1 MFHPR
6 GSAWD
11 HPQTQ
16 PRLVICAPFHRVS
29 DQVRMREKSTR
40 AGRQTLNL
48 AAFALGL
55 KWHLP
60 GLPAKLALQEGGRMT
75 NQEAPTNLRLHY
87 TIMCED
93 VRVEINHKLSLMGI
107 FYAMQVPQLPVTL
120 LKLVI
125 LNHWS
130 GEGQY
135 LSEVRILT
143 PDRVQPVAVSAPS
156 PFQVPPDGYA
166 DNVTIFANVTFP
178 TSGSYV
184 VQSLI
189 NSNVFSEQELHISDT
204 NQPQALETSET
215 IQ

>member
-1 MFHPR
+1 MP
-6 GSAWD
+6 A
-11 HPQTQ
+11 
-16 PRLVICAPFHRVS
+16 
-29 DQVRMREKSTR
+29 
-40 AGRQTLNL
+40 TL
-48 AAFALGL
+48 
-55 KWHLP
+55 K
-60 GLPAKLALQEGGRMT
+60 
-75 NQEAPTNLRLHY
+75 LHY

-107 FYAMQVPQLPVTL
+107 LYAIQVPQLPVTL

-143 PDRVQPVAVSAPS
+143 PDRSQPIAVSAPS
-156 PFQVPPDGYA
+156 PFQIPSDGFA

-178 TSGSYV
+178 IPGNYV

-189 NSNVFSEQELHISDT
+189 NSNVFAEQTLQVTDG
-204 NQPQALETSET
+204 QPTGTVVSSET

>member
-1 MFHPR
+1 
-6 GSAWD
+6 
-11 HPQTQ
+11 
-16 PRLVICAPFHRVS
+16 
-29 DQVRMREKSTR
+29 
-40 AGRQTLNL
+40 
-48 AAFALGL
+48 
-55 KWHLP
+55 
-60 GLPAKLALQEGGRMT
+60 MT
-75 NQEAPTNLRLHY
+75 NQETSTNLRLHY
-87 TIMCED
+87 TILCED

-143 PDRVQPVAVSAPS
+143 PDRAQPVAVSKPS
-156 PFQVPPDGYA
+156 SFQVPPDGFA

-178 TSGSYV
+178 DPGNYV
-184 VQSLI
+184 VQTLI
-189 NSNVFSEQELHISDT
+189 NSSLFSEHNLIVNDMSQPSEPIS
-204 NQPQALETSET
+204 SET

>member
-1 MFHPR
+1 MSSQMP
-6 GSAWD
+6 A
-11 HPQTQ
+11 
-16 PRLVICAPFHRVS
+16 
-29 DQVRMREKSTR
+29 
-40 AGRQTLNL
+40 TL
-48 AAFALGL
+48 
-55 KWHLP
+55 K
-60 GLPAKLALQEGGRMT
+60 
-75 NQEAPTNLRLHY
+75 LHY

-107 FYAMQVPQLPVTL
+107 LYAIQVPQLPVTL

-143 PDRVQPVAVSAPS
+143 PDRSQPIAVSAPS
-156 PFQVPPDGYA
+156 PFQIPSDGFA

-178 TSGSYV
+178 IPGNYV

-189 NSNVFSEQELHISDT
+189 NSNVFAEQTLQVTDG
-204 NQPQALETSET
+204 QPTGTVVSSET